1 MMKLLLIFLL
11 STSFTYAETLEDY
24 SREMNKTLPEVYD
37 PVTKLMR
44 TTVENNNFKYH
55 FLLNANHAEY
65 AWALPKVKAQILK
78 KICSKSSEKKIL
90 KGFKSSIVYSYE
102 NVKGQS
108 LGEFMVKPDHCK

>member
-1 MMKLLLIFLL
+1 MKLLIITILFASLAH
-11 STSFTYAETLEDY
+11 AETLEDY
-24 SREMNKTLPEVYD
+24 SREMNKSLPEVYD

-55 FLLNANHAEY
+55 FLLDANHAEY

-78 KICSKSSEKKIL
+78 TICSKNSEKKIL
-90 KGFKSSIVYSYE
+90 KGFKGNIVYSYE